1 MRNTLSATSRHTYLG
16 DRKDHKT
23 QTQPRKEMRIVLM
36 KNLDEAIEKA
46 NRLKELLTEVRAL
59 IDSLKVTHIPC
70 SSDGVHYHQGHS
82 IKCPSTED

>member
-1 MRNTLSATSRHTYLG
+1 M
-16 DRKDHKT
+16 
-23 QTQPRKEMRIVLM
+23 LM

-70 SSDGVHYHQGHS
+70 SSDGVHYRQGHS